1 MRTRRNIASV
11 KHGKRSV
18 VSRVCAVVLE
28 ASLLMLKY
36 VQAYNNIRDQV
47 VVPTST
53 DSKRGEERDQ
63 FTRLVYPTNTNN
75 NQSSNRHDTS
85 LPSGRHLQPPFLS
98 PPPTNFQLNPSRA
111 LRRTEVTTYRLY
123 NLFLVI
129 QIASLTH
136 GC

>member
-1 MRTRRNIASV
+1 MGKGPLSAASV
-11 KHGKRSV
+11 LFV
-18 VSRVCAVVLE
+18 VIKAI
-28 ASLLMLKY
+28 LLILKY

-47 VVPTST
+47 VVPTSV
-53 DSKRGEERDQ
+53 DSRRGEERDH
-63 FTRLVYPTNTNN
+63 FTRLVYPTNINN

-111 LRRTEVTTYRLY
+111 LRRTEVTTYRSC

-129 QIASLTH
+129 EIASLNH

>member
-1 MRTRRNIASV
+1 MGKGPLSTASV
-11 KHGKRSV
+11 LFV
-18 VSRVCAVVLE
+18 VIKAILSILQ
-28 ASLLMLKY
+28 Y

-47 VVPTST
+47 VVPTSV

-63 FTRLVYPTNTNN
+63 YTRLVYPTNTDN
-75 NQSSNRHDTS
+75 NQSSNRHETS

-111 LRRTEVTTYRLY
+111 LRRTEVTTYRSY
-123 NLFLVI
+123 YLFLAI
-129 QIASLTH
+129 EIASLNH